1 MWCSACRQDVPA
13 LVLPE
18 TGRYSCPRC
27 GAGSC
32 GNDSYA
38 AAAPHTDAAPQSGAG
53 PPRQTTPRSCAQA
66 PPGYDPWE
74 LEQQLRHVERL
85 LRIDRPEPGREATA
99 TPGQWARLDASH
111 VGPLGWH
118 SPAVARAKAAR
129 KRAAQPRR
137 PESWLPVLTWSV
149 LAVGLMASAFGG
161 VLLVWASV
169 SGRNELWTLGMPVG
183 LAGQIVLI
191 IGLILQLDRLW
202 HDSRH
207 TAEKLQHV
215 DDRLHDLN
223 RTTALLG
230 ASPGTTA
237 HSSYPHMAGGASPQ
251 MLLADLK
258 TRLDFLTVKLGQQEW

>member
-27 GAGSC
+27 GAGLC
-32 GNDSYA
+32 GNDSDA
-38 AAAPHTDAAPQSGAG
+38 AAASRTDAAPQGGAAR
-53 PPRQTTPRSCAQA
+53 PRHAAPRSCAQA
-66 PPGYDPWE
+66 PPAYDPWE

-85 LRIDRPEPGREATA
+85 LRIDRPDRDREPPD

-118 SPAVARAKAAR
+118 CPTVARAKAAR

-161 VLLVWASV
+161 VLLVWASA

-183 LAGQIVLI
+183 LAGQIVLV

-202 HDSRH
+202 HDNRH
-207 TAEKLQHV
+207 TAEKLENV
-215 DDRLHDLN
+215 DRRLHSLDN
-223 RTTALLG
+223 TTSLL
-230 ASPGTTA
+230 ASSPGTG
-237 HSSYPHMAGGASPQ
+237 SSSFYPHVAGGASPQ

-258 TRLDFLTVKLGQQEW
+258 TRLDFLAVKLGQEEW